1 VDYQAFSA
9 PATNLPAA
17 ALTSSTEASGA
28 APRFLG
34 ANWIQEAPIPGQVP
48 STTVEAAEDLSATI
62 ASGMAGV
69 AGLVPAFWAVT
80 AMTVEESENTALSV
94 PSILYL
100 SSLPVTVAA
109 HLNPRVPVF

>member
-1 VDYQAFSA
+1 
-9 PATNLPAA
+9 
-17 ALTSSTEASGA
+17 
-28 APRFLG
+28 
-34 ANWIQEAPIPGQVP
+34 
-48 STTVEAAEDLSATI
+48 
-62 ASGMAGV
+62 MAGV